1 MRFTLETTYA
11 AEAGDVAA
19 AYADP
24 ALYAAFGDLPRA
36 GRPEVVAHQVTG
48 EIVRLDVRWRFTAN
62 LSAAARAVIDPE
74 RLTWVERATHD
85 LASRSVTYEL
95 VADHY
100 RDRFSCQGGYRFSA
114 AGPGSTS
121 RQSHGDLRIKAL
133 LVAGAVEGAIVDG
146 LKEQLRAEVPI
157 VEQFVS
163 DSSSHVKT

>member
-1 MRFTLETTYA
+1 MRFTLDTSYA
-11 AEAGDVAA
+11 AAADLVAG

-24 ALYAAFGDLPRA
+24 ALYDAFGGLPRA
-36 GRPEVVAHQVTG
+36 GEPEVVAHQVQGTT
-48 EIVRLDVRWRFTAN
+48 VRLDVRWRFTAD
-62 LSAAARAVIDPE
+62 LSPAARAVIDPD

-85 LASRSVTYEL
+85 LATRTVTFEM

-100 RDRFSCQGGYRFSA
+100 RDRFSCKGGYRFSP
-114 AGPGSTS
+114 AGDRTT

-157 VEQFVS
+157 VESFV
-163 DSSSHVKT
+163 VKT